1 MAIPFY
7 KASTFT
13 GLVSTKNYGTS
24 EEWNRAFTT
33 VKSNSAAWGLDT
45 RSLWGSISGTL
56 SAQTDLWKYLS
67 AVGTSNFDI
76 ATLNNYLS
84 TTPVLLSSLNVNG
97 VILSAGVN
105 LFDIF
110 ITSAEESQTLSYNA
124 QTELLAISNGN
135 SVSLSSLDDREFAT
149 AMAIALS

>member
-24 EEWNRAFTT
+24 EEWNSAFTT
-33 VKSNSAAWGLDT
+33 VKSNSATWAIDT

-56 SAQTDLWKYLS
+56 SAQTDLWSYLS

-97 VILSAGVN
+97 QILSAGTPLHN
-105 LFDIF
+105 IF
-110 ITSAEESQTLSYNA
+110 LTAETDAQTLTYIPSSY
-124 QTELLAISNGN
+124 LLS
-135 SVSLSSLDDREFAT
+135 
-149 AMAIALS
+149 